1 MTLPTTN
8 GIHASCLRLFE
19 WIAAAIC
26 FTIGLQVF
34 FIPEAVAQSRFRALY
49 DLITPDVLSDYALAV
64 GAFRILALFFHG
76 RLAFGSVRTCAAI
89 RAISALCCA
98 GLWFQME
105 MALIENS
112 NETNAA
118 YSVGVPVYLWLTVGE
133 IVSIHRAAVDVY
145 RG

>member
-1 MTLPTTN
+1 MTIPTIN
-8 GIHASCLRLFE
+8 GIHPSCLRLFE

-34 FIPEAVAQSRFRALY
+34 LIPEAVAQSRFRAVY
-49 DLITPDVLSDYALAV
+49 DLITPETLSAYAIAV
-64 GAFRILALFFHG
+64 GMFRMLALFFHG

-105 MALIENS
+105 MALIANS
-112 NETNAA
+112 NETSTA
-118 YSVGVPVYLWLTVGE
+118 YSVGVPVYFWLTVGE
-133 IVSIHRAAVDVY
+133 IFSINRAAVDVY